1 MSDPQSTP
9 PSGDQQR
16 DGAAPEVPNGRGAA
30 STPAAAPAASDASH
44 AAAATAAAAPA
55 PGGDGRAR
63 SGVPAW
69 LVWVI
74 AAVIAVVLG
83 FGAGWFGAWISGART
98 SSSSGSTGT
107 ASGSAGGSCNSVT
120 VADEVL
126 PTIVT
131 INVAAPGGS
140 SVGSG
145 EIIRHDGYIV
155 TNNHVI
161 SAAANGGVVAVT
173 FSNGHREQAKIVG
186 RDPQS
191 DLAVLKV
198 SADSQL
204 PTIELGNS
212 EKVVVGQPVVALGA
226 PLGLSSTVTAG
237 IVSALGRNVPVPS
250 DNGSTAILAGAIQ
263 TDASINP
270 GNSGGALVDCR
281 GHLIG
286 VNTAISTVPNS
297 EGVGGGGSVGIG
309 FAIPVNL
316 AMRIANQLIETGEV
330 AYPYFGVEVTP
341 IPAAVA
347 ERWGIEDGLYIQSV
361 DPKGSAAAAGLQVGD
376 IVTKIDGRPAT
387 NSDVITELMLTKK
400 AGDQVQVTYVRD
412 GTEHTVTATLVA
424 RP

>member
-1 MSDPQSTP
+1 M
-9 PSGDQQR
+9 
-16 DGAAPEVPNGRGAA
+16 
-30 STPAAAPAASDASH
+30 
-44 AAAATAAAAPA
+44 
-55 PGGDGRAR
+55 
-63 SGVPAW
+63 
-69 LVWVI
+69 VWVI